1 MPMPPTEDDLLID
14 DWLHHRLK
22 EGSAEELQA
31 RRSIAHHLRHGPL
44 RLNLRVALATLIDPE
59 TRDVY
64 GWWLTSK
71 RPRGAKPTMDGYRVA
86 AIIEEQLKR
95 GIKKEAAVQDA
106 MTRCNVKS
114 RDKALTAY
122 RKYKP
127 LLDRMKR
134 RQSP

>member
-1 MPMPPTEDDLLID
+1 MTMPPTDDELLVD
-14 DWLHHRLK
+14 DWIHLRLK
-22 EGSAEELQA
+22 EGSEEELRA
-31 RRSIAHHLRHGPL
+31 RRLIAELLRHGPL
-44 RLNLRVALATLIDPE
+44 KLSLLVALATLIDPE

-114 RDKALTAY
+114 RDKALAAHK
-122 RKYKP
+122 KYKS

-134 RQSP
+134 KQSP